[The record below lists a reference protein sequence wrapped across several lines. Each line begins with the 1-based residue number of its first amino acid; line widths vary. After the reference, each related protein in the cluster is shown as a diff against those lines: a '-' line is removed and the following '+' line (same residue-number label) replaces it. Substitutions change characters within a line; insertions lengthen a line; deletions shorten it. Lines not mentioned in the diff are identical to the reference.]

1 MFFPLFYNVFERRNN
16 MKSFIEKK
24 ANLTNEEVNEL
35 LYYYQRGIDIGKEET
50 KLSIINNLIKLNI
63 DKETISKIINID
75 ISKLE
80 QIIY

>member
-1 MFFPLFYNVFERRNN
+1 